1 MRQKSNHLLDFLAD
15 RDAAANNPLAALL
28 AASGAS
34 LAVQRAASQ
43 QPINDEE
50 DAAGESDDAMG
61 EEDESGQ
68 PRKGKSAGIE
78 DPNGRATPDVNASQR
93 RATSVGS
100 MSGDRRVNGK
110 PNGEASVSDGVPPC
124 LCRALIAAAALSAQS
139 PGQPGAHVGPGPDAL
154 LHDPL

>member
-15 RDAAANNPLAALL
+15 RDAVANNPLAALL

-34 LAVQRAASQ
+34 IAVQRAASQ
-43 QPINDEE
+43 QPVNDEE

-68 PRKGKSAGIE
+68 PRKKTGTE

-100 MSGDRRVNGK
+100 TSGDRRVNGK
-110 PNGEASVSDGVPPC
+110 PNGEASVSSQSLEPLTDTPSRCHFGPISRPTWSSRR
-124 LCRALIAAAALSAQS
+124 LWSAR
-139 PGQPGAHVGPGPDAL
+139 PTP
-154 LHDPL
+154 

>member
-1 MRQKSNHLLDFLAD
+1 MLDFVAD

-43 QPINDEE
+43 QPAVDEE

-61 EEDESGQ
+61 DEDESGQ
-68 PRKGKSAGIE
+68 PRKSKAGNE

-100 MSGDRRVNGK
+100 TSGDRRVNGK
-110 PNGEASVSDGVPPC
+110 PNGEASVSE
-124 LCRALIAAAALSAQS
+124 AARLRGITATDPSRRPFGPISRPTWSSRRPWSAR
-139 PGQPGAHVGPGPDAL
+139 PTP
-154 LHDPL
+154 